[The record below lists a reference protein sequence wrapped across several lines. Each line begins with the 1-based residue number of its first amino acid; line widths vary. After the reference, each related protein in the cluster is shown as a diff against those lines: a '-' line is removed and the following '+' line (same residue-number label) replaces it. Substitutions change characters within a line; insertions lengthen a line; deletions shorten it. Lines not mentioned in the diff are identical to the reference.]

1 VRQRA
6 EVRFDGVA
14 GCLRTPAGGSS
25 RQTVLLVHGNQIK
38 ARLLSRRE
46 VARLMGLPASYR
58 MPERYNDAYRIAGDG
73 VVVPIV
79 KYLDEHVFQPVLLKA
94 ATKREVA

>member
-1 VRQRA
+1 VN
-6 EVRFDGVA
+6 
-14 GCLRTPAGGSS
+14 
-25 RQTVLLVHGNQIK
+25 GNRIE

-46 VARLMGLPASYR
+46 VARLMGLPPSYR

-79 KYLDEHVFQPVLLKA
+79 KYLDAHLFQPILQKRVA
-94 ATKREVA
+94 QREVA

>member
-1 VRQRA
+1 
-6 EVRFDGVA
+6 
-14 GCLRTPAGGSS
+14 
-25 RQTVLLVHGNQIK
+25 
-38 ARLLSRRE
+38 
-46 VARLMGLPASYR
+46 MGLPASYR